1 MLTHFTLSS
10 SLPGLTGSTS
20 GMGLALTRALNAA
33 RATGGAAGD
42 LTIAAAA
49 ARNCIPSAL
58 VGSKPV
64 GGQQLLDILV

>member
-10 SLPGLTGSTS
+10 SLPALTGSTS
-20 GMGLALTRALNAA
+20 GMGLVLSHALEAA

-42 LTIAAAA
+42 LTIADAA

-58 VGSKPV
+58 AGPKPV
-64 GGQQLLDILV
+64 GGARLLDILV